1 MGLMVEEGYESGI
14 SMLVFVLI
22 DEWGGRVVTEHLAT
36 GRGGGKINPYYL
48 IKNMMGTLMDEVFG
62 N

>member
-1 MGLMVEEGYESGI
+1 MCLIVEEGYESGI

-22 DEWGGRVVTEHLAT
+22 DDWGGRVVTEHLAT

-48 IKNMMGTLMDEVFG
+48 IKNMMGTLMD
-62 N
+62 